1 MNRVLDI
8 LKDRSLTYH
17 QQIKD
22 LAAYAESTI
31 EVLNIDDE
39 TKKLIDEGCICTL
52 FEGNAPFR
60 PRYII
65 PGLFFT
71 YGKGM

>member
-1 MNRVLDI
+1 MYVLREMKSMNRVLDI

-52 FEGNAPFR
+52 LRECT
-60 PRYII
+60 I
-65 PGLFFT
+65 
-71 YGKGM
+71 

>member
-22 LAAYAESTI
+22 LVAYAESTI

-39 TKKLIDEGCICTL
+39 TKKI
-52 FEGNAPFR
+52 NR
-60 PRYII
+60 
-65 PGLFFT
+65 
-71 YGKGM
+71 

>member
-1 MNRVLDI
+1 M
-8 LKDRSLTYH
+8 RSLTYH

-60 PRYII
+60 PRYIFQI
-65 PGLFFT
+65 ILYLWKRDVNF
-71 YGKGM
+71 